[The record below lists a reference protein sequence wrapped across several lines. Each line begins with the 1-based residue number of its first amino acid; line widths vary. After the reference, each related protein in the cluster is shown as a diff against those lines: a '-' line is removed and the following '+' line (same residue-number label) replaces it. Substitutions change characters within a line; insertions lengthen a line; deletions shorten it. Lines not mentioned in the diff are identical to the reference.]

1 MYVEHDKNMVDKH
14 LVVKEKCKIEKYIYK
29 TASFTT
35 F

>member
-14 LVVKEKCKIEKYIYK
+14 LIVKEKCKSENIYK